1 MEKIKRISAEIEVK
15 EFIITFNYETWKSKK
30 RKEDKR
36 TVKHINLE
44 EARKSFKTW
53 SKTIRTMSNVEILDI
68 AELKENTQVIEL

>member
-1 MEKIKRISAEIEVK
+1 MEKIKRIATKIEIK

-36 TVKHINLE
+36 IIKHINLE
-44 EARKSFKTW
+44 EAKKSFRAW

-68 AELKENTQVIEL
+68 AELKENTKASKL